1 MTRSELLAYSLA
13 ALLGGT
19 IAAYAG
25 GLLGV
30 LGVFAGLGLVG
41 FTELV
46 VLLNQADS

>member
-1 MTRSELLAYSLA
+1 MTHSELIAYSLA
-13 ALLGGT
+13 AILGGT
-19 IAAYAG
+19 IAGFAG

-41 FTELV
+41 FTEMV